1 MNKKAW
7 IIISIV
13 ILLGVG
19 IATYFY
25 FSNNQ
30 GNNKSQYF
38 TNKTSTQNNTNREN
52 INTNSNNSN
61 TDNTNNNTTD
71 TSNNTSNEV
80 NKAIHETEKK
90 SPIEEQLST
99 FTTKIYSKD
108 SARQNNI
115 NITCNTLN
123 NTIVKN
129 GKTFSFC
136 NTVGQAS
143 SSKGY
148 QEADIIDNNR

>member
-30 GNNKSQYF
+30 ENNKSQYS
-38 TNKTSTQNNTNREN
+38 TDKTSTQNNTNT
-52 INTNSNNSN
+52 NTNSNNSN
-61 TDNTNNNTTD
+61 TDNTNNNTAC
-71 TSNNTSNEV
+71 TSNNTSNEI

-90 SPIEEQLST
+90 SLIEEQLST